1 MEFILI
7 RYEAEF
13 EGYLKKAKL
22 KGNENVDDIIKS
34 LNSVSERLGIN
45 ISSKN
50 LGSKEDMN
58 DLSKQLLQAGKRP
71 PKSLK
76 KFELAMQ
83 HYVNM
88 VNGL

>member
-1 MEFILI
+1 MI

-22 KGNENVDDIIKS
+22 KGNENVDDIITS

-50 LGSKEDMN
+50 LGSEEDIHE
-58 DLSKQLLQAGKRP
+58 LSKRLTEVGKRP
-71 PKSLK
+71 PKALK